1 MINAYM
7 PLCVFYSSSL
17 TLSASL
23 LRDHWMRNAPPL
35 QQTRTSLKMFHAHFF
50 IKPSNTIAN
59 DMIEDA
65 PPPA

>member
-1 MINAYM
+1 
-7 PLCVFYSSSL
+7 
-17 TLSASL
+17 
-23 LRDHWMRNAPPL
+23 
-35 QQTRTSLKMFHAHFF
+35 MFHAHFF